1 MENFQKSQKLNNV
14 HYEIRG
20 KVMNEA
26 CKMEKE
32 NIDILKL
39 NIGNPATFNFK
50 APNYVVSNITQNMNL
65 AEGYSESKGIEEAR
79 ISIVKYF
86 ESKNIFNI
94 NSNDIYLGNGVSEL
108 ILMSMQALLNP
119 GDEIL
124 IPAPDYPLWTAVATL
139 SGGNVVHY
147 ICDEKSDWNPDLE
160 DIKRK
165 ITSKTKAIVI
175 INPNNPTGAVY
186 PEEILQGIVK
196 LARENN
202 LFIFSDE
209 IYDRLVMDDI
219 KHTSIASLAPDI
231 CTITFNGLSKSDM
244 IAGYRIGWMCISG
257 NKEKAK
263 DYIEGLNL
271 LSSMRLCPN
280 VPAQFAVTKA
290 LENTE
295 YIKTFLKPGGRIYNQ
310 REIVYNAL
318 NNIDGVSVVK
328 PKAAFYIFPKIDI
341 NKFNIKSDEKFA
353 LDLLHQEKILIVH
366 GTGLNWNEPDHFRLV
381 YLPEEKILKT
391 AMTRMNHFFENYKQ

>member
-86 ESKNIFNI
+86 KSKNIFNI

-124 IPAPDYPLWTAVATL
+124 IPAPDYPLWTAAATL

-160 DIKRK
+160 DIKHK

-196 LARENN
+196 LAKENN

-341 NKFNIKSDEKFA
+341 NKLIPSIIFA
-353 LDLLHQEKILIVH
+353 LLL
-366 GTGLNWNEPDHFRLV
+366 
-381 YLPEEKILKT
+381 
-391 AMTRMNHFFENYKQ
+391 

>member
-108 ILMSMQALLNP
+108 ILMSIQALLNP

-124 IPAPDYPLWTAVATL
+124 IPAP
-139 SGGNVVHY
+139 
-147 ICDEKSDWNPDLE
+147 
-160 DIKRK
+160 
-165 ITSKTKAIVI
+165 
-175 INPNNPTGAVY
+175 
-186 PEEILQGIVK
+186 
-196 LARENN
+196 
-202 LFIFSDE
+202 
-209 IYDRLVMDDI
+209 
-219 KHTSIASLAPDI
+219 
-231 CTITFNGLSKSDM
+231 GLSKSDM

-280 VPAQFAVTKA
+280 VPAQYAVTKA

>member
-1 MENFQKSQKLNNV
+1 
-14 HYEIRG
+14 
-20 KVMNEA
+20 MNEA

-124 IPAPDYPLWTAVATL
+124 IPAPDYPLWTAAATL

-219 KHTSIASLAPDI
+219 KHISIASLAPDI